1 MKKLTRKMEKFK
13 VFPTEMHLRSDII
26 GSLQIRTFLV
36 NLCRLQLN
44 AVGGQ
49 GFDVLFSGLNR

>member
-1 MKKLTRKMEKFK
+1 MKKFK
-13 VFPTEMHLRSDII
+13 AFPTEMHLRSDII